1 MNHVE
6 FFRAIAE
13 DPRIT
18 PLHISLYMALLYL
31 KELRPIGEL
40 RVYSCEVMRL
50 AKISSPNTYRKGMR
64 DLDAFG
70 YMIFEPSFDPAQGSK
85 VILSERAMH
94 SGGKD
99 VSVWRNRSY

>member
-31 KELRPIGEL
+31 KDLRPIGEL
-40 RVYSCEVMRL
+40 HVYSCEVMRL

-70 YMIFEPSFDPAQGSK
+70 YMIFEPSFDPAQGSR
-85 VILSERAMH
+85 VILAEKIMH

-99 VSVWRNRSY
+99 ASERKFRSF